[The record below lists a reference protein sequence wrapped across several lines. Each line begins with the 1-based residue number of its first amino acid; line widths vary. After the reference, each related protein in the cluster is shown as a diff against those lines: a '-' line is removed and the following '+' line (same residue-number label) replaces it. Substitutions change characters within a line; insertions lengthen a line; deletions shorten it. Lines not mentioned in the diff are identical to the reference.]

1 MTDAL
6 LFPKEITDVLDT
18 SFMGFKV
25 WHLLIVALLVP
36 SPVAFLVLF
45 LLIPGFKEKATEV
58 IKNGFSGI
66 YSGTAAG
73 NREGPEV
80 SPASDTQG
88 YPAYGRSD
96 RREGESSIGEQLIQK
111 ASENFGPATFLSETR

>member
-1 MTDAL
+1 MADA
-6 LFPKEITDVLDT
+6 LFPKEIIDVLNT

-58 IKNGFSGI
+58 IKNGFSGVSTGTD
-66 YSGTAAG
+66 SGTGEDSQVPAASKSQDSTAPGGSYRGEGKGPFREQFFQEAAAG
-73 NREGPEV
+73 FRSAEG
-80 SPASDTQG
+80 
-88 YPAYGRSD
+88 
-96 RREGESSIGEQLIQK
+96 
-111 ASENFGPATFLSETR
+111 FLEAR